1 MKAGET
7 VIGLERGKVAL
18 LDHEKAWEKEAEN
31 TILKLR
37 SVLGDTIKDISHVGS
52 TSVPS
57 IKAKSIIDIAVA
69 VESFDEIL
77 KYENELRKAGFYY
90 RPQNGD
96 GLENQLLFACGSFYD
111 GTGSLQTHFIHVVI
125 CRSKEWTD
133 YINFR
138 DYLKANHAVAKEYE
152 ALKIASAEKYE
163 NDRNKYVESKHAFIA
178 SVLEKSY

>member
-1 MKAGET
+1 M
-7 VIGLERGKVAL
+7 IGLERGKVAL
-18 LDHEKAWEKEAEN
+18 FDHEKAWEKEAEN

-37 SVLGDTIKDISHVGS
+37 SVLGDTIKDISHV
-52 TSVPS
+52 PS
-57 IKAKSIIDIAVA
+57 IKAKPIIDIAVA
-69 VESFDEIL
+69 VECFDEIL

-111 GTGSLQTHFIHVVI
+111 GTGSLQTHFIHVVTKS
-125 CRSKEWTD
+125 SKEWTD

-138 DYLKANHAVAKEYE
+138 DYLKANPAVAEEYE
-152 ALKIASAEKYE
+152 TLKIASAKKYE